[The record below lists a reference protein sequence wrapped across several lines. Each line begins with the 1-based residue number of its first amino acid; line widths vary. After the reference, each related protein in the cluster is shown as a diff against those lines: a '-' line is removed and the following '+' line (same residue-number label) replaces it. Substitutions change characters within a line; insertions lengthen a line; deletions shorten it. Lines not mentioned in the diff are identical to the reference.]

1 MVKKR
6 CCKWSKLTTALLY
19 SSALLHLC
27 FADCSVN
34 TPIIMP
40 ENEPIGTVV
49 AWIPTS
55 SLKIERCRDDP
66 KYDHQL
72 KAMKVAEQ
80 NWTIVINQIFDA
92 ETMPDALTFD
102 ATCQSSDGSSL
113 PLSLPV
119 IISDVDEY
127 APTFTSA
134 MFSVQV
140 PENTTVGSKLF
151 TFAIDGPAT
160 DKDRISQLTQYV
172 LISDANGRF
181 AINDQYQGIVELKQ
195 PLDYESGNT
204 EFRLNVTVQE
214 VNNVSM
220 ADFTTLVIKVTD
232 VDDLNPVFNQQAYTL
247 QLQEGTFTGL
257 ESFSPSPAITAYDGD
272 RAINQ
277 TIVFALDTSTKALY
291 GNLFDIAR
299 NGSLRV
305 NGALKPG
312 QYNINVKAY
321 QIDNPTFRYAVA
333 ILVLNVSDVNNNK
346 PVMNSAQYSAS
357 VSELAAI
364 GTTILTIA
372 ASDLDEGD
380 NAAFKFLMQGNTD
393 GVFDLETQQT
403 LGYIVLK
410 KVLDREITQ
419 SYSFQVFAK
428 ETKTKELFE
437 SDRSAVTITVL
448 DENDNSP
455 VFTKSSY
462 NFKINRT
469 DTGFVGQV
477 TATDADALHNG
488 EVLYSLLQ
496 SSFSSAVT
504 IDARTGRISLTRP
517 LVFTDVGTYSI
528 IAKATDNS
536 TEEIKRRSSLAEVVI
551 QVLPVNDH
559 APSFVGGPYVFNVLE
574 TAVAGTLVGQISAV
588 DDDKDSINYAIRSGN
603 ENQDMRL
610 DSSTGQLYLVKQYDL
625 DTGAAAYLSL
635 VVTASD
641 GTHTT
646 VMDVQIVFVF
656 VNEFDPVFTSSP
668 SANVQ
673 ENSPSGTTIT
683 TVLATDRDKG
693 QDGQITYSL
702 VPLPDSTFFL
712 IGATTGVITLNC
724 NKCLDYATRSGYVLV
739 VKAEDGG
746 SPPRLSLQSL
756 TINVT
761 QTTFSEPRFKQQ
773 LYNFQVVENSVNYFQ
788 LDASD
793 LDTPRSLLVF
803 TNAAPNNP
811 ADSPF
816 YANVFPNGTLRISS
830 LDAEKISSMTFGA
843 SVTDG
848 VTKDTAVIIVNVTDV
863 NDNDP
868 VPVLQS
874 PISVFE
880 NAQSGQ
886 SVSVVSAT
894 DADISNAGFTFYI
907 ETGTDGKFEINSST
921 GLITTSGQFDRRLKS
936 FYNFS
941 VNVLDHGSPPR
952 SASKFL
958 VVNIVDSNTAPIFV
972 KDLTSRQEV
981 ARYSFNISEDRP
993 VGTKVGSLYAYDPDF
1008 GSSGQLKYS
1017 ISFQEP
1023 INTFVLD
1030 STDGQLTLNR
1040 ILNYE
1045 IKNNYNLIVMVSD
1058 NSYEPKTATST
1069 VNINVDNVV
1078 ESPEWPL
1085 PLPVIYFTQ
1094 ATPCDPQ
1101 VEALSQEV
1109 TTLSIHGDEGVEYK
1123 LLNHTD
1129 QFSINSTTGNLQVT
1143 TTSLSEGDY
1152 IVGLTACAKGSSVCS
1167 NASLTIKV
1175 SVSSGLTFCP
1185 AFVTLLVNES
1195 SRVNELLHD
1204 LSTNKGDTGVQYT
1217 ITSGNAEG
1225 KFRIN
1230 STDGKLYINGLLD
1243 RETASQYVLTV
1254 SALRLSTKET
1264 ANAQIIIYILD
1275 SPDTPPRFQ
1284 LPVYLGEISESETVG
1299 TPVKLSESSTPLIV
1313 QATDE
1318 DLNTKLTYSIGPV
1331 NDTSLGS
1338 FSVNPD
1344 SGAITLAKSVDFD
1357 TMASSLNQ
1365 MYSFL
1370 VLVSDGL
1377 FQASTQVHIKI
1388 LDANDHSPV
1397 FTDLSDPILVTVME
1411 NEVISKN
1418 ILSVVATDTDSI
1430 DSGKLEYSL
1439 TLVSPSGQG
1448 NPFKVDST
1456 TGNIVLD
1463 HTLDREVVDEY
1474 LLNITVTDVAGH
1486 KTVKQVRITVGDVND
1501 NGPYFVNTTYLMNV
1515 TEGPAGIGSSLTLE
1529 AVDKDDASNAEILYY
1544 ILSGNEG
1551 KYFDI
1556 MKSENKGLLRTVKVF
1571 DREELIRQGV
1581 ASLSVL
1587 VKAANLDNNWNYLS
1601 SSTCTVLVTVLDVND
1616 NSPVFNA
1623 NSYTGKVLESVTF
1636 NTLIPLTP
1644 SLTVTDADSGTNGK
1658 EGIVFTLKPSQDSS
1672 NFRVDRTTG
1681 LIYFNGTH
1689 LDRETKDLY
1698 ILEIVATDELGQGL
1712 NATAS
1717 LNITVLDVNDEIP
1730 EFNQT
1735 AYSLSV
1741 VEKSAV
1747 DTVVGQVFARDKDS
1761 GTTVYF
1767 VKSSFPFV
1775 ITPLDGKILVAGNLD
1790 RKVLKTYW
1798 LNVSACDVT
1807 LPENVGCNFV
1817 NVTIT
1822 VTDTNDHCPVWNT
1835 SSLYLTVT
1843 EQSQATTVIG
1853 QLLATDEDEDS
1864 YGRVTYFI
1872 NDTASQT
1879 SFNVK
1884 PNGEVVLLQAL
1895 ENSGVFKIPVYAQDG
1910 GGNQSCIQRNVLE
1923 IQVTGKNRFSPVL
1936 CFNGTCGMST
1946 VNITVLDNA
1955 KAGSVIGY
1963 LTSYDNDTLFNGET
1977 HYLLSDTS
1985 FISISNGGFIT
1996 LQKDIAKNEVPKDL
2010 TLWVIDHGIV
2020 PRNSSTTLRI
2030 RLEASLTVR
2039 PVFSNNSYSFS
2050 AQENSAFSA
2059 RVNVTQTDGK
2069 PIRLSLITENVPFGI
2084 SSNGTLYNTSN
2095 LDREKQDKYEFIISA
2110 TVTNKED
2117 LFSWALVKVEVTDV
2131 NDNPPVFDD
2140 SEKTVTVPENT
2151 NQTLTQLHATDPDL
2165 GLNNKVTYILSDP
2178 NSFPEFRIDAGTGL
2192 LSLVVPLD
2200 RETVPS
2206 YTLHIVAQDGGT
2218 PMLSS
2223 TATVTVVVADLND
2236 NAPIF
2241 TQSDYVFNINVFNT
2255 SSQTLYA
2262 VSATDKDEGINQKI
2276 VYKLDDTTEDSDYFY
2291 VDPLTGLLSS
2301 VQKLIRAHYYFKVK
2315 ASDLGSPSMFTLANV
2330 TVNVQSNEIIP
2341 TLSVVPESVML
2352 YVGMSQGY
2360 VLNVTLNATNTGVLQ
2375 IAGGNEDQIFT
2386 LQNNK
2391 ISLSHILSQPKDYLL
2406 VLEASNRPISQ
2417 HTSTAKLQVS
2427 VRSVE
2432 FDQINY
2438 FANETENDKSLPRL
2452 ICQLGSPA
2460 KQIAAVKYT
2469 LYNYNDQ
2476 FKLDA
2481 GNGQLL
2487 VVQSLDRES
2496 LSVYVLNVSVGIVAD
2511 GQSQGRRKREA
2522 QNSAVGYAKVIVQ
2535 VGDEN
2540 DNIPTFGSSLYFNLP
2555 ASISDGALI
2564 SQIQAF
2570 DPDEGINGLLQ
2581 YKVTKGS
2588 SAAFSLDLQS
2598 GQFKVNNSTVLSTQQ
2613 KWELQVS
2620 ATDQNGAGH
2629 TAFTDVTI
2637 YVQNSSLYTLP
2648 ASIPLSLFQSNQ
2660 KEIIRSLGVLLG
2672 YTVVFN
2678 QAAKIKDS
2686 TTAISFSALDPV
2698 SNSTVSTDDIGKKV
2712 QASLSDISDLFNSYL
2727 KSAKSA
2733 SNKDEGAY
2741 TTTSIVLIVI
2751 GCVMFVVSLF
2761 AILVAY
2767 LLWKKQKLY
2776 AQKEENA
2783 ARVREKLGQQMTMT
2797 HKVSNAS
2804 SDPDGHL
2811 EMDIDL
2817 DDSSLFSPDMFSN
2830 KTKELA
2836 IEY

>member
-1 MVKKR
+1 
-6 CCKWSKLTTALLY
+6 
-19 SSALLHLC
+19 
-27 FADCSVN
+27 
-34 TPIIMP
+34 
-40 ENEPIGTVV
+40 
-49 AWIPTS
+49 
-55 SLKIERCRDDP
+55 
-66 KYDHQL
+66 
-72 KAMKVAEQ
+72 
-80 NWTIVINQIFDA
+80 
-92 ETMPDALTFD
+92 
-102 ATCQSSDGSSL
+102 
-113 PLSLPV
+113 
-119 IISDVDEY
+119 
-127 APTFTSA
+127 
-134 MFSVQV
+134 
-140 PENTTVGSKLF
+140 
-151 TFAIDGPAT
+151 
-160 DKDRISQLTQYV
+160 
-172 LISDANGRF
+172 
-181 AINDQYQGIVELKQ
+181 
-195 PLDYESGNT
+195 
-204 EFRLNVTVQE
+204 
-214 VNNVSM
+214 
-220 ADFTTLVIKVTD
+220 
-232 VDDLNPVFNQQAYTL
+232 
-247 QLQEGTFTGL
+247 
-257 ESFSPSPAITAYDGD
+257 
-272 RAINQ
+272 
-277 TIVFALDTSTKALY
+277 
-291 GNLFDIAR
+291 
-299 NGSLRV
+299 
-305 NGALKPG
+305 
-312 QYNINVKAY
+312 
-321 QIDNPTFRYAVA
+321 
-333 ILVLNVSDVNNNK
+333 
-346 PVMNSAQYSAS
+346 
-357 VSELAAI
+357 
-364 GTTILTIA
+364 
-372 ASDLDEGD
+372 
-380 NAAFKFLMQGNTD
+380 
-393 GVFDLETQQT
+393 
-403 LGYIVLK
+403 
-410 KVLDREITQ
+410 
-419 SYSFQVFAK
+419 
-428 ETKTKELFE
+428 
-437 SDRSAVTITVL
+437 
-448 DENDNSP
+448 
-455 VFTKSSY
+455 
-462 NFKINRT
+462 
-469 DTGFVGQV
+469 
-477 TATDADALHNG
+477 
-488 EVLYSLLQ
+488 
-496 SSFSSAVT
+496 
-504 IDARTGRISLTRP
+504 
-517 LVFTDVGTYSI
+517 
-528 IAKATDNS
+528 
-536 TEEIKRRSSLAEVVI
+536 
-551 QVLPVNDH
+551 
-559 APSFVGGPYVFNVLE
+559 
-574 TAVAGTLVGQISAV
+574 
-588 DDDKDSINYAIRSGN
+588 
-603 ENQDMRL
+603 MRL

-724 NKCLDYATRSGYVLV
+724 NKCLDYASRSGYVLV

-803 TNAAPNNP
+803 TNAAPNIP

-1094 ATPCDPQ
+1094 STPCDPQ

-1143 TTSLSEGDY
+1143 TSSLSEGDY
-1152 IVGLTACAKGSSVCS
+1152 IVGLTACAKGSTVCS

-1204 LSTNKGDTGVQYT
+1204 LSTNKGDAGVQYT

-1397 FTDLSDPILVTVME
+1397 FTDPSDPILVKVME

-1439 TLVSPSGQG
+1439 ALVSPSGQG

-1486 KTVKQVRITVGDVND
+1486 KAVKQVRITVGDVND
-1501 NGPYFVNTTYLMNV
+1501 NGPYFINTTYLMNV
-1515 TEGPAGIGSSLTLE
+1515 TEDRGLRISATPSEIIVGRTPSLVINCSFSHPPTQTSHLASIVLYSMTAGAPMKEILSANTFTPLTVAKYVDLQSGFVYKTMYDDVSMTSYIALRWNYPNHQTTVYTCEANTLDNYDRPEKFTSSIEVVKKGQVSINDLLKELQALGNKLFNVAINSSSALEGHCSEVLHQLKEENLMYRDLIYYVSDPHQGNRFYLRKVSDCAGSNPSARKAFQMCETMGGHLARIENGQQFAFIQNFLKSKIDFETTVLISGHDEERFDHWVYHGTDQSLLYYDWASPEPYGHSVDGKHCIVLGWAGFDLKMYSRPAGIGSSLALE
-1529 AVDKDDASNAEILYY
+1529 AVDKDNASNAEILYY

-1556 MKSENKGLLRTVKVF
+1556 IISGNKSLLRTVKVF
-1571 DREELIRQGV
+1571 DREELNRQGV

-1587 VKAANLDNNWNYLS
+1587 VKAANLDNNWNYVS

-1623 NSYTGKVLESVTF
+1623 NSYTGQVLESVTF
-1636 NTLIPLTP
+1636 NTLIPL
-1644 SLTVTDADSGTNGK
+1644 V
-1658 EGIVFTLKPSQDSS
+1658 SS
-1672 NFRVDRTTG
+1672 
-1681 LIYFNGTH
+1681 YF
-1689 LDRETKDLY
+1689 DID
-1698 ILEIVATDELGQGL
+1698 
-1712 NATAS
+1712 
-1717 LNITVLDVNDEIP
+1717 
-1730 EFNQT
+1730 
-1735 AYSLSV
+1735 
-1741 VEKSAV
+1741 
-1747 DTVVGQVFARDKDS
+1747 
-1761 GTTVYF
+1761 
-1767 VKSSFPFV
+1767 
-1775 ITPLDGKILVAGNLD
+1775 
-1790 RKVLKTYW
+1790 
-1798 LNVSACDVT
+1798 
-1807 LPENVGCNFV
+1807 
-1817 NVTIT
+1817 
-1822 VTDTNDHCPVWNT
+1822 
-1835 SSLYLTVT
+1835 
-1843 EQSQATTVIG
+1843 
-1853 QLLATDEDEDS
+1853 DS
-1864 YGRVTYFI
+1864 Y
-1872 NDTASQT
+1872 AS
-1879 SFNVK
+1879 
-1884 PNGEVVLLQAL
+1884 
-1895 ENSGVFKIPVYAQDG
+1895 
-1910 GGNQSCIQRNVLE
+1910 
-1923 IQVTGKNRFSPVL
+1923 
-1936 CFNGTCGMST
+1936 
-1946 VNITVLDNA
+1946 
-1955 KAGSVIGY
+1955 
-1963 LTSYDNDTLFNGET
+1963 
-1977 HYLLSDTS
+1977 
-1985 FISISNGGFIT
+1985 
-1996 LQKDIAKNEVPKDL
+1996 
-2010 TLWVIDHGIV
+2010 
-2020 PRNSSTTLRI
+2020 
-2030 RLEASLTVR
+2030 
-2039 PVFSNNSYSFS
+2039 
-2050 AQENSAFSA
+2050 
-2059 RVNVTQTDGK
+2059 
-2069 PIRLSLITENVPFGI
+2069 
-2084 SSNGTLYNTSN
+2084 
-2095 LDREKQDKYEFIISA
+2095 
-2110 TVTNKED
+2110 
-2117 LFSWALVKVEVTDV
+2117 
-2131 NDNPPVFDD
+2131 
-2140 SEKTVTVPENT
+2140 
-2151 NQTLTQLHATDPDL
+2151 
-2165 GLNNKVTYILSDP
+2165 
-2178 NSFPEFRIDAGTGL
+2178 
-2192 LSLVVPLD
+2192 
-2200 RETVPS
+2200 
-2206 YTLHIVAQDGGT
+2206 
-2218 PMLSS
+2218 
-2223 TATVTVVVADLND
+2223 
-2236 NAPIF
+2236 
-2241 TQSDYVFNINVFNT
+2241 
-2255 SSQTLYA
+2255 
-2262 VSATDKDEGINQKI
+2262 
-2276 VYKLDDTTEDSDYFY
+2276 
-2291 VDPLTGLLSS
+2291 
-2301 VQKLIRAHYYFKVK
+2301 
-2315 ASDLGSPSMFTLANV
+2315 
-2330 TVNVQSNEIIP
+2330 
-2341 TLSVVPESVML
+2341 
-2352 YVGMSQGY
+2352 
-2360 VLNVTLNATNTGVLQ
+2360 
-2375 IAGGNEDQIFT
+2375 
-2386 LQNNK
+2386 
-2391 ISLSHILSQPKDYLL
+2391 
-2406 VLEASNRPISQ
+2406 
-2417 HTSTAKLQVS
+2417 
-2427 VRSVE
+2427 
-2432 FDQINY
+2432 
-2438 FANETENDKSLPRL
+2438 
-2452 ICQLGSPA
+2452 
-2460 KQIAAVKYT
+2460 
-2469 LYNYNDQ
+2469 
-2476 FKLDA
+2476 
-2481 GNGQLL
+2481 
-2487 VVQSLDRES
+2487 
-2496 LSVYVLNVSVGIVAD
+2496 
-2511 GQSQGRRKREA
+2511 
-2522 QNSAVGYAKVIVQ
+2522 
-2535 VGDEN
+2535 
-2540 DNIPTFGSSLYFNLP
+2540 
-2555 ASISDGALI
+2555 
-2564 SQIQAF
+2564 
-2570 DPDEGINGLLQ
+2570 
-2581 YKVTKGS
+2581 
-2588 SAAFSLDLQS
+2588 
-2598 GQFKVNNSTVLSTQQ
+2598 
-2613 KWELQVS
+2613 
-2620 ATDQNGAGH
+2620 
-2629 TAFTDVTI
+2629 
-2637 YVQNSSLYTLP
+2637 
-2648 ASIPLSLFQSNQ
+2648 
-2660 KEIIRSLGVLLG
+2660 
-2672 YTVVFN
+2672 
-2678 QAAKIKDS
+2678 
-2686 TTAISFSALDPV
+2686 
-2698 SNSTVSTDDIGKKV
+2698 
-2712 QASLSDISDLFNSYL
+2712 
-2727 KSAKSA
+2727 
-2733 SNKDEGAY
+2733 
-2741 TTTSIVLIVI
+2741 
-2751 GCVMFVVSLF
+2751 
-2761 AILVAY
+2761 
-2767 LLWKKQKLY
+2767 
-2776 AQKEENA
+2776 
-2783 ARVREKLGQQMTMT
+2783 
-2797 HKVSNAS
+2797 
-2804 SDPDGHL
+2804 
-2811 EMDIDL
+2811 
-2817 DDSSLFSPDMFSN
+2817 
-2830 KTKELA
+2830 
-2836 IEY
+2836 